1 MKISKICNKCRKP
14 KFASEIKSESDFA
27 ESDRIKC
34 GFKGTCK
41 DCNRKAA
48 RKKTNAY
55 KIEMQRFRGSKKAV
69 KTVDP
74 FRKMPENEINI
85 PLNNY
90 FAAVQSNC

>member
-14 KFASEIKSESDFA
+14 KFASDIKEESDFTP
-27 ESDRIKC
+27 SDRVKI
-34 GFKGTCK
+34 GFKATCK
-41 DCNRKAA
+41 DCYNKAA
-48 RKKTNAY
+48 REKVNAY
-55 KIEMQRFRGSKKAV
+55 KIETQRFRGSKKAV